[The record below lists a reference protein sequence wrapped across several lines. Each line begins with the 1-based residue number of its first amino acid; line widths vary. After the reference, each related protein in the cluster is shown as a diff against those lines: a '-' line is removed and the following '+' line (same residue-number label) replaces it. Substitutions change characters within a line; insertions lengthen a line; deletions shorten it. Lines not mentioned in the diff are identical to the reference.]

1 MAEEGKGVEVI
12 EMPED
17 DRKIS
22 NEVGVVKKGDY
33 MIHLFIQEAR
43 NLRMKGSETVD
54 PIIEIS

>member
-12 EMPED
+12 EMADD

-33 MIHLFIQEAR
+33 LIHLFIQEAR

-54 PIIEIS
+54 PIIEVS